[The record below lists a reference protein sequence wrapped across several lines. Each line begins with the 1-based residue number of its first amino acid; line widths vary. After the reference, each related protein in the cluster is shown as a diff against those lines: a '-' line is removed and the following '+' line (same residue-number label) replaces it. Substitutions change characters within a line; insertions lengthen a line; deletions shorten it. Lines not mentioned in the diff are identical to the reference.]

1 MKHGALRCPFSFS
14 PCFISGR
21 VSVNLKIRLVL
32 WQLSVLL
39 MFLSAPARA
48 LEDWLSLPD
57 GEISRIAFGSC
68 AKQWEAQPIW
78 NSVASA
84 EPDLFLFIGDA
95 IYGDWHGD
103 KPFTPT
109 RQSLTTD
116 WSRLAA
122 IPEFSAIRKQLP
134 FMATWDNH
142 DYGSHNGGADFELKE
157 MTKEV
162 FLDFFGEPKNS
173 ERRKTPGIY
182 DAKTFGPPGRRVQI
196 ILLDTRW
203 FRSPFKKDERSAEER
218 KAIGKVGNYVGNTD
232 EKATVLGE
240 TQWQWLTEQLLQ
252 PAELRLIVSSTQII
266 PDQKGMDE
274 WGAFP
279 RERLR
284 LIELIR
290 STGAEGVLLVSG
302 NVHFAELSR
311 LESENRDFY
320 ELTSSGMTHNDER
333 YANAANPYRVKGPV
347 VEHNFGLVEM
357 DWDAKPSPLI
367 KLKAI
372 GADGGTGFEHEISLP
387 SLQQAK
393 PTKCTDP
400 RPQLCTMDYQPVC
413 AKKSDGTHRT
423 YANGCGACSDSE
435 VIEYLAGECK
445 DIP

>member
-1 MKHGALRCPFSFS
+1 MIHSRKA
-14 PCFISGR
+14 
-21 VSVNLKIRLVL
+21 
-32 WQLSVLL
+32 LSVLTA
-39 MFLSAPARA
+39 FLLLVTVQVYAIDKCQP
-48 LEDWLSLPD
+48 LPT
-57 GEISRIAFGSC
+57 GEVTRIAFGSC

-78 NSVASA
+78 NTVADA
-84 EPDLFLFIGDA
+84 KPDLFLFIGDA

-103 KPFTPT
+103 RPFTPT

-116 WSRLAA
+116 WSKLAA
-122 IPEFSAIRKQLP
+122 IPQFSAIRKQLP

-182 DAKTFGPPGRRVQI
+182 DAKTFGPAGRRVQI

-203 FRSPFKKDERSAEER
+203 FRSPFKKDQRSAEQR

-232 EKATVLGE
+232 NNTTILGE
-240 TQWQWLTEQLLQ
+240 TQWQWLAEQLRH

-279 RERLR
+279 HERLR
-284 LIELIR
+284 LFELIR

-311 LESENRDFY
+311 LESGNRDFY

-333 YANAANPYRVKGPV
+333 YANAANPHRVKGPV
-347 VEHNFGLVEM
+347 VEHNFGLVEI

-372 GADGGTGFEHEISLP
+372 GTDGDTGFEHEISLS

-400 RPQLCTMDYQPVC
+400 RPQLCTMDYRPVC
-413 AKKSDGTHRT
+413 AKKSDGTQKT
-423 YANGCGACSDSE
+423 YANGCGACSDPE
-435 VIEYLAGECK
+435 VLEYLAGEC
-445 DIP
+445 